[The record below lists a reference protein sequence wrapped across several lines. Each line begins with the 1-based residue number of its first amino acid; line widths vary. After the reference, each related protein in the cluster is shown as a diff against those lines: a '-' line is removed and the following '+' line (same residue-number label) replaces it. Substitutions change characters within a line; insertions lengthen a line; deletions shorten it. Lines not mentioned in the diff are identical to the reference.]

1 MSLSPSSRDAVTNK
15 QCTYNNNSNSNNNQ
29 QSQIYKLIRTIGQG
43 GFSKI
48 KLVKHLPSGE
58 LVAMKEI
65 DKQIL
70 NDDTS
75 KKRFIKEITFFKT
88 LSHPHLIPL
97 YEVIESDTHY
107 YFVIKYADNGDLLT
121 YINEHQRLSEHEAK
135 LLFAEILQCVMYLHQ
150 QCIAHR
156 DLKPENILLINNYK
170 TVIVSD
176 LGLANR
182 YEQYVTLNTV
192 CGSPHYA
199 APEMIMG
206 QPYTGECVDVWSL
219 GVLLY
224 VMVIGRLPFSGSN
237 QEELYMNI
245 ANVCY
250 KFPFDV
256 KISNECKDII
266 ERMLVHDPQQRIT
279 LCEMKGHAFMK
290 DVIKDYNCNDDIN
303 IDERDER
310 VVDSTIT
317 CLKEYG
323 IETSKD
329 EIKDKIDNN
338 IFDQVTTCYKLLKQK
353 MIRDN
358 NDNYGHNNSN
368 SNKSNSDCNNNNNNN
383 DKCNMIINKTYRPK
397 IKNKLKL
404 SPSLSKTEIDNVY
417 QKELKNGVLTIQDK
431 TRRRNNNNLVND
443 SKTFQSIKNYSNRI
457 IQTES
462 STSNSK
468 RNIHIIHQS
477 SNTNTKATTT
487 TTTAVTIKERKPARK
502 DPQYKDTHKINKLIK
517 TKMSYATAQ
526 NKKMATNLQYIHTPS
541 KNIPNV
547 EVTTLSK
554 KINKDILPPRTT
566 IDLNDNKCIK
576 GYAYSKRQK
585 TVQSCSTKSI
595 HNTTS
600 SYRRL
605 HSQRSNENDLMLY
618 TSPRDTNKDVND
630 NDDIV
635 DCKVIDKIY
644 SHRLILN
651 TPITNKMK
659 NMKNGTLTNEHKLNF
674 NYKSHYTSSFLDI
687 NVNSNNNCGNTN
699 SKLNSLHT
707 ITGFSIY
714 NSHNRKHNDTRKLSN
729 NKPSKNNTVNSQD
742 HLQHE
747 PKKKDIHKSPS
758 IKQVINTSLKKHISH
773 NIKNPFTPKKCLITI
788 NNTKPLYST
797 MKHKYKDKDELKH
810 NNKCNRRLNSPNNQM
825 MNHENVFLI
834 CTTKLDENVIKRKV
848 SEIAV
853 DKGYVIMKIKDKNLQ
868 LATKT
873 QHDVINICIKLKNGN
888 NCSNTVKFSHVKG
901 DKAKTK
907 EIVQSVLF
915 GIGFD

>member
-1 MSLSPSSRDAVTNK
+1 MSLSPYSRDAVSNE
-15 QCTYNNNSNSNNNQ
+15 QCIRNSNSNSSQ
-29 QSQIYKLIRTIGQG
+29 RSQIYKLIRTIGQG

-65 DKQIL
+65 DKQTL
-70 NDDTS
+70 NDAEN

-88 LSHPHLIPL
+88 LSHPNLIPL

-107 YFVIKYADNGDLLT
+107 YFVIKYADNADLLT
-121 YINEHQRLSEHEAK
+121 HINVQQRLEEREAK
-135 LLFAEILQCVMYLHQ
+135 MLFSQILQCVVYLHQ
-150 QCIAHR
+150 QHITHR

-170 TVIVSD
+170 TAIVSD

-182 YEQYVTLNTV
+182 YEQQVLLNTL

-206 QPYTGECVDVWSL
+206 QPYAGEHVDIWSL

-224 VMVIGRLPFSGSN
+224 VMVIGRLPFNGSN
-237 QEELYMNI
+237 QDELYTNI
-245 ANVCY
+245 VNVCY
-250 KFPFDV
+250 SFPFDV
-256 KISNECKDII
+256 KISAECKDMI
-266 ERMLVHDPQQRIT
+266 EKMLVHDPQQRMT
-279 LCEMKGHAFMK
+279 LSEMTRHPFMK
-290 DVIKDYNCNDDIN
+290 DVIKDNNEMHNRIDYNNVDD
-303 IDERDER
+303 DR
-310 VVDSTIT
+310 VIDSTIA

-323 IETSKD
+323 IETSKG
-329 EIKDKIDNN
+329 EIKDKVDNN
-338 IFDQVTTCYKLLKQK
+338 TFDQVTTCYKLLKQK
-353 MIRDN
+353 MMKDN
-358 NDNYGHNNSN
+358 NNAH
-368 SNKSNSDCNNNNNNN
+368 SNKSNSDCNSN
-383 DKCNMIINKTYRPK
+383 KCNIVINKTYRPK
-397 IKNKLKL
+397 LKNKLKL

-417 QKELKNGVLTIQDK
+417 QKDIKNGVLTIQDK

-477 SNTNTKATTT
+477 SNTKAS
-487 TTTAVTIKERKPARK
+487 TIKERKPNRK
-502 DPQYKDTHKINKLIK
+502 DIQYKDNNHKINKLIK
-517 TKMSYATAQ
+517 TKMSYATVQ
-526 NKKMATNLQYIHTPS
+526 NKKMASNLQYIHTPS

-547 EVTTLSK
+547 EITTLSK

-566 IDLNDNKCIK
+566 IDLIENKCTE
-576 GYAYSKRQK
+576 GYAYSKRRK
-585 TVQSCSTKSI
+585 TAQSCSTKSI

-600 SYRRL
+600 SYQRL
-605 HSQRSNENDLMLY
+605 HSQRSKENDLMMF
-618 TSPRDTNKDVND
+618 TSPRDNND
-630 NDDIV
+630 NDDVV
-635 DCKVIDKIY
+635 DCKVIDKLY

-659 NMKNGTLTNEHKLNF
+659 NIKNGTFTNENKLNL

-687 NVNSNNNCGNTN
+687 NANTN
-699 SKLNSLHT
+699 TSKLNSLHT
-707 ITGFSIY
+707 ITGFAIY
-714 NSHNRKHNDTRKLSN
+714 NAHNRKQNDTRKLSN
-729 NKPSKNNTVNSQD
+729 NKPSKNNTFNSQD
-742 HLQHE
+742 LQHE
-747 PKKKDIHKSPS
+747 PKTKHIHKSPS

-773 NIKNPFTPKKCLITI
+773 NTKNPFTPKKCLITI
-788 NNTKPLYST
+788 NTTKTLYNTT
-797 MKHKYKDKDELKH
+797 KHKSKDKDDLKY
-810 NNKCNRRLNSPNNQM
+810 KCNRRLNSPNNQ

-834 CTTKLDENVIKRKV
+834 CTTKLDEDVIKRKV

-853 DKGYVIMKIKDKNLQ
+853 DKGYVLMKIKDKNLQ

-873 QHDVINICIKLKNGN
+873 QDVINICIKLKHGN

-901 DKAKTK
+901 DKIKTK